1 MPLFS
6 PSSPV
11 NCTGTPKLLSRRSV
25 AQARVPPGTPVI
37 WISPGSAQPPSTRPY
52 VRQPWICSTAG
63 LHHST
68 LHRFSNPPWFFWVV
82 AHVSPFH
89 FSLTNGIMNAMKN
102 EMIQIDK
109 AGRVVLPKPLR
120 EQFNL
125 LPGDKLRLSVEG
137 NGFRL
142 EPTDAGGE
150 LVRKGSVLVFTGG
163 FPEPITT
170 AQVNELI
177 EQDREGRIMAA
188 TGKLRRK

>member
-1 MPLFS
+1 
-6 PSSPV
+6 
-11 NCTGTPKLLSRRSV
+11 
-25 AQARVPPGTPVI
+25 
-37 WISPGSAQPPSTRPY
+37 
-52 VRQPWICSTAG
+52 
-63 LHHST
+63 
-68 LHRFSNPPWFFWVV
+68 
-82 AHVSPFH
+82 
-89 FSLTNGIMNAMKN
+89 MNDMKN
-102 EMIQIDK
+102 KTIQIDS

-170 AQVNELI
+170 TQVNDLI
-177 EQDREGRIMAA
+177 EQDREARITAA
-188 TGKLRRK
+188 TGKLRKK